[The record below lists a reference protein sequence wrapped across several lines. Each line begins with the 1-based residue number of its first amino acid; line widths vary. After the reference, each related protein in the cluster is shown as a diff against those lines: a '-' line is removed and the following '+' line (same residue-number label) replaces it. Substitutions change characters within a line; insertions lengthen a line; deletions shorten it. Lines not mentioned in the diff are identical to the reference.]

1 MPSRDLVNSCSVWS
15 GCLLMS
21 SLVLRQNLQLAV
33 RPAAVDEGPP
43 NLSGHAHS
51 PADYHN
57 REQASAINWTT
68 DEEYWRLVK
77 LAL

>member
-1 MPSRDLVNSCSVWS
+1 MCAHVW
-15 GCLLMS
+15 S
-21 SLVLRQNLQLAV
+21 SLVLKQNLQLAV
-33 RPAAVDEGPP
+33 RPAVDEGPP

-57 REQASAINWTT
+57 REQASAINLTT
-68 DEEYWRLVK
+68 DEEYWRPVT

>member
-1 MPSRDLVNSCSVWS
+1 MCAHVW
-15 GCLLMS
+15 S
-21 SLVLRQNLQLAV
+21 SLVLKQNLQLAV
-33 RPAAVDEGPP
+33 RPAVDEGPP

-57 REQASAINWTT
+57 REQASAINLTT
-68 DEEYWRLVK
+68 GEEYWRPDK

>member
-1 MPSRDLVNSCSVWS
+1 MS
-15 GCLLMS
+15 GLEAEFATRC
-21 SLVLRQNLQLAV
+21 
-33 RPAAVDEGPP
+33 PAAVDEGPP

-57 REQASAINWTT
+57 REQASAINLTT
-68 DEEYWRLVK
+68 DEEYWRPVK

>member
-1 MPSRDLVNSCSVWS
+1 MPSRDLVNSCPVWS
-15 GCLLMS
+15 GLVWS
-21 SLVLRQNLQLAV
+21 GLVLKQNLQLAV

-57 REQASAINWTT
+57 REQASAINLAT

>member
-1 MPSRDLVNSCSVWS
+1 MIWSTLALSGLVWS
-15 GCLLMS
+15 AHVWS

-33 RPAAVDEGPP
+33 RPAVDEGPP

-57 REQASAINWTT
+57 REQASAINLTT
-68 DEEYWRLVK
+68 DEEYWRPVK